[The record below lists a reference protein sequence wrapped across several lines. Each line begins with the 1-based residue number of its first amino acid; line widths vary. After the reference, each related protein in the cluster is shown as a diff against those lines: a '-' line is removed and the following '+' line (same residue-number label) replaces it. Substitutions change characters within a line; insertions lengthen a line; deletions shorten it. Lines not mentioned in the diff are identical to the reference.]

1 MKSWLHKA
9 KPFVGVIFIQ
19 VGLAG
24 MGILTKAA
32 LNRGVSNYVLVVY
45 RHAIATLVIAPFA
58 IVLDKNIRPKMTLPI
73 FIKLMVLSLLEPVID
88 QNLYYL
94 GIKNATATFVFALGN
109 MLPAITFVM
118 ACILRLEK
126 VEFKSIHSQAKVF
139 GTMAT
144 VAGAM
149 IMTLIK
155 GPIIELFWQKGRTG
169 HEIRMNGTS
178 LHSSIKGALMITIG
192 CFCWA
197 CFMVL
202 QAITLQSYPAEL
214 SLTAWV
220 CLLGTLEGA
229 AVALVMER
237 GNASVWA
244 IHWDSR
250 LLVAVYSGIICSGVA
265 YYLQGI
271 VMKVKGPVFVT
282 AFSPL
287 SMMIVAVMSTFVFSE
302 QLFLG
307 RVMGA
312 IVIVTGLYLVVWG
325 KSKDYEESSP
335 SAHIDDDQKPLPIQT
350 GGARSRT
357 ENRDV
362 VEVSII
368 NHSTGENPDNRRT
381 ESEG

>member
-1 MKSWLHKA
+1 MKPWLNKA
-9 KPFVGVIFIQ
+9 KPFVGVIFLQ

-24 MGILTKAA
+24 MDILTKAA

-45 RHAIATLVIAPFA
+45 RHVVATVVITPFA
-58 IVLDKNIRPKMTLPI
+58 IVLEKKIRPKMTLPI
-73 FIKLMVLSLLEPVID
+73 FIKLMLLSLLEPVID

-94 GIKNATATFVFALGN
+94 GIKNTTATFAAAMCN
-109 MLPAITFVM
+109 ILPAITFVM

-126 VEFKSIHSQAKVF
+126 VKFKSIRSQAKVF
-139 GTMAT
+139 GTMTT

-155 GPIIELFWQKGRTG
+155 GPIIELFWQKGVISHQVKT
-169 HEIRMNGTS
+169 NGTN
-178 LHSSIKGALMITIG
+178 LHSSIKGALLITVG

-229 AVALVMER
+229 AVALIMER
-237 GNASVWA
+237 GDASVWA

-250 LLVAVYSGIICSGVA
+250 LLAAVYSGIVCSGVA
-265 YYLQGI
+265 YYVQGI
-271 VMKVKGPVFVT
+271 VMKDRGPVFVT

-287 SMMIVAVMSTFVFSE
+287 SMVIVAVMSSFILAE

-307 RVMGA
+307 RVIGA

-325 KSKDYEESSP
+325 KSKDYNESTP
-335 SAHIDDDQKPLPIQT
+335 PTHIDADQKPLPIRTMDT
-350 GGARSRT
+350 GRKS
-357 ENRDV
+357 ENNDV
-362 VEVSII
+362 MELHII
-368 NHSTGENPDNRRT
+368 NHSKGENPTTHGPRQNN
-381 ESEG
+381 